1 MGIKLV
7 LVTKKSGYKDFKQ
20 NKLEFSSK
28 TQLMNDFNTFKMIST
43 KQIQINVYITG
54 LFIIP
59 NNKYAYNYS

>member
-7 LVTKKSGYKDFKQ
+7 LVTKKSSYKDIKQ

-43 KQIQINVYITG
+43 KQIQINVYING